1 LAFKRLFGTAAPM
14 PAAPDPDWRSM
25 SILTERELEFLAGLR
40 TSWRM
45 LYWSE
50 FVRLLNENDNRGDTR
65 HETPSAAPPSGRSKG
80 FVPS

>member
-1 LAFKRLFGTAAPM
+1 M
-14 PAAPDPDWRSM
+14 PATPDPDWRSM

-45 LYWSE
+45 LYYSE
-50 FVRLLNENDNRGDTR
+50 FARLLNEDDKRGATR
-65 HETPSAAPPSGRSKG
+65 HETPSAVPSSGRSKG